1 MAIKRDEVADPNSCL
16 NRAADDEPVFVLRAK
31 DPLAAKLVEDWAAR
45 SLLAGMHE
53 DKPQS
58 AFRYAQAM
66 RAWRKQHFPD
76 GPVEPEIKVPFPK
89 PEEKRP

>member
-45 SLLAGMHE
+45 ALLAGLHE
-53 DKPQS
+53 DKHQA

-66 RAWRKQHFPD
+66 RAWRKQHFP
-76 GPVEPEIKVPFPK
+76 GVPAEPEIKVPFPNLQ
-89 PEEKRP
+89 EKQP